1 MTLPRALADEMVA
14 HARSEL
20 PNEACGILG
29 GVDGTISSFHATRNS
44 DASPYRYNVES
55 ADAVRVMYELDEAG
69 EDIVAIYH
77 SHTKS
82 AAYPSR
88 TDVQLGDP
96 SYVYII
102 VSLAQPEADLKAYR
116 LSREAET
123 IEELQLVID

>member
-1 MTLPRALADEMVA
+1 VTLPRAVADEMVA

-102 VSLAQPEADLKAYR
+102 VSLARPEADVKAYR

-123 IEELQLVID
+123 IEPLELVIA